1 MLDDILSNENVSKLI
16 KEVVNNNRYNKKE
29 DANYLEFIDNEQALF
44 ILIDALYKY
53 RMIINDKYLFNDFV
67 VQLNLVFRKITNFDD
82 ITNGINKLI
91 TKFTIIKLGYKEK
104 EEEHRDEIIKYVY
117 DKYITDG
124 YLFHSIN
131 DVYIKDIIENGFIP
145 QKYNNL
151 YDKFIKLQGMLKDDV
166 ISKDFTLK
174 SISFT
179 DSFEK
184 AYFYASHSPLYFYGL
199 LCDNDL
205 IKKEEDKKAYLF
217 NDYEG
222 CLKNINKIIS
232 RLELN
237 DEKAKYLR
245 NVFNEEWKLINKS
258 NSGPTIM
265 AIKRNLILKEDINL
279 DKIIND
285 KNIKLVD
292 AISKIIDS
300 RHESIN
306 YEDKID
312 AKDILF
318 IRLPS
323 YKSFVI
329 ERKIVKEEVPKKE
342 VKIES
347 NNNYGKASILMIV
360 GSILITL
367 GVIITIIMTMIGG

>member
-16 KEVVNNNRYNKKE
+16 KEVVNNNKYNKKE

-151 YDKFIKLQGMLKDDV
+151 YDKFIKLQGMLKEDV

-199 LCDNDL
+199 LCGNDL

-265 AIKRNLILKEDINL
+265 AIKRSLILKEDINL

>member
-199 LCDNDL
+199 LCGNDL

>member
-1 MLDDILSNENVSKLI
+1 
-16 KEVVNNNRYNKKE
+16 
-29 DANYLEFIDNEQALF
+29 
-44 ILIDALYKY
+44 
-53 RMIINDKYLFNDFV
+53 MIINDKYLFNDFV

-292 AISKIIDS
+292 AISMIIDS